1 MEDAPNHEPHEPVAS
16 SSSSSP
22 VETEG
27 PSSSAPPTSRVEGER
42 IDGDEIEDG
51 HLHQPRPHH
60 HHHHRDGQDRQRPR
74 PWLWRPPHVS
84 YRVDVNFSNLNP
96 SGMTDD
102 VRSSLVVLVV
112 FWFFAA
118 SLTLILGFYGP
129 ENFEL
134 GPNCSRLIQTNP
146 IFVHSIKVEEF
157 DESKPGPMLY
167 GYTKPPL
174 LDVETTWTEK
184 HEVSIA
190 ANFHKEWIHF
200 LNAGSKV
207 HISYSVQSPLPVS
220 LVIAQGRE
228 SLVEWI
234 EDPSYPNTTLSWNII
249 YGKGTVQQEFPTSSN
264 FYIAVG
270 NLNSEEVKV
279 ELNFTVN
286 ALLYDTSQAYY
297 RCSLGNQSCSLKLFL
312 LRENA
317 AVLSSPGFEE
327 GSPDNNWYIRL
338 SYGPRWITYFAGSA
352 VMTILLLLALR
363 FCKLFQSSSGEST
376 GHEPEQMETE
386 RAPLLSPKE
395 DDLSSWGS
403 SYDSV
408 SHDEEDLE
416 EQLAVSSLEGKP
428 FGEGENPSNTRNLC
442 VICFDAPRDCFF
454 IPCGHFA
461 TCYACGSRIVEEDGS
476 CPLCRRKMKKV
487 RKIFTV

>member
-1 MEDAPNHEPHEPVAS
+1 MEDATDHDPRESAAS
-16 SSSSSP
+16 SSST
-22 VETEG
+22 VTHDL
-27 PSSSAPPTSRVEGER
+27 PSTSRVEDDR
-42 IDGDEIEDG
+42 VDGDEIEDE
-51 HLHQPRPHH
+51 HLHQLR
-60 HHHHRDGQDRQRPR
+60 HHHRDGHDQQRQRR
-74 PWLWRPPHVS
+74 WLRRPPRVS
-84 YRVDVNFSNLNP
+84 YLVNISFSNVA
-96 SGMTDD
+96 SSEMRDD
-102 VRSSLVVLVV
+102 VWSCLVVLVV

-118 SLTLILGFYGP
+118 SMTLILGLYGSI
-129 ENFEL
+129 NLQL

-146 IFVHSIKVEEF
+146 LFVQSIKVEEL
-157 DESKPGPMLY
+157 DESKDGPMLY

-174 LDVETTWTEK
+174 LDVETTWTET
-184 HEVSIA
+184 HNVSIS

-207 HISYSVQSPLPVS
+207 HISYSVKSPLPVS
-220 LVIAQGRE
+220 LVIARGRE

-249 YGKGTVQQEFPTSSN
+249 YGVGTVQQEFPTSSSY
-264 FYIAVG
+264 YIAVG

-279 ELNFTVN
+279 ELKFTVN
-286 ALLYDTSQAYY
+286 AFLYDTSQAYY
-297 RCSLGNQSCSLKLFL
+297 RCSLGNRSCSLKVFL

-317 AVLSSPGFEE
+317 AILSSPGFKE
-327 GSPDNNWYIRL
+327 GSPDNWYVKL
-338 SYGPRWITYFAGSA
+338 SYGPRWITYFVGSG
-352 VMTILLLLALR
+352 VMTILLLLAFQ
-363 FCKLFQSSSGEST
+363 FCKVFQSSSGEST
-376 GHEPEQMETE
+376 GIQQGQMETE

-416 EQLAVSSLEGKP
+416 EQLAITSLEREP
-428 FGEGENPSNTRNLC
+428 FGEGENHTNPRGLC

-454 IPCGHFA
+454 LPCGHCA
-461 TCYACGSRIVEEDGS
+461 ACYACGSRIAEEDGS
-476 CPLCRRKMKKV
+476 CPICRRKMKKV